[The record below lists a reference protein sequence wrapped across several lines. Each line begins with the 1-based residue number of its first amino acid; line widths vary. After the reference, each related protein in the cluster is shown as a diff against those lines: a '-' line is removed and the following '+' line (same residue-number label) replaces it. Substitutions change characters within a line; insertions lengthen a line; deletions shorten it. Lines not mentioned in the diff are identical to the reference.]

1 MSSKTTYLISGDT
14 LKTVCQGALGAMS
27 FGAYHQFT
35 TNKIMEINDKENK
48 FIMSKMEEEIQE
60 LKQELR
66 EMKNTKKSWF

>member
-1 MSSKTTYLISGDT
+1 MTSGDT

-27 FGAYHQFT
+27 FGAYHQLT

-48 FIMSKMEEEIQE
+48 FIMSKMEEEIKE
-60 LKQELR
+60 LKQELK

>member
-1 MSSKTTYLISGDT
+1 MTSGDT

-48 FIMSKMEEEIQE
+48 FIMSKMEEEIKE
-60 LKQELR
+60 LKQELK

>member
-1 MSSKTTYLISGDT
+1 MSSKISGDT

-48 FIMSKMEEEIQE
+48 FIMSKMEEEIKE
-60 LKQELR
+60 LKQELK